1 MESYYSKIDFK
12 VEHIWVKDVFNE
24 IKYNRALI
32 SNIEED
38 IQNYSSTVMFR
49 GTPCNS
55 FFPVIDQMKEGLL
68 KLLRQSL

>member
-1 MESYYSKIDFK
+1 M
-12 VEHIWVKDVFNE
+12 
-24 IKYNRALI
+24 ALI